1 MRGRPIYSR
10 RGALRIRNTPVCAG
24 KTQPP
29 TFPIGYLQKHPRVCG
44 EDATAAALSPCVLET
59 PPCVRGRPLH
69 TAYTLIIRR
78 NTPVC
83 AGKTNLRVYDWKVGR
98 KHPRVCGEDVNYQ
111 RKRADISET
120 PPCVRGR
127 RLFTI
132 STAGRNGNTPV
143 CAGKTEL

>member
-1 MRGRPIYSR
+1 MRGRR
-10 RGALRIRNTPVCAG
+10 TFLLLLVLLFGNTPVCAG
-24 KTQPP
+24 KT
-29 TFPIGYLQKHPRVCG
+29 YLQQAGSLAYQKHPRVCG